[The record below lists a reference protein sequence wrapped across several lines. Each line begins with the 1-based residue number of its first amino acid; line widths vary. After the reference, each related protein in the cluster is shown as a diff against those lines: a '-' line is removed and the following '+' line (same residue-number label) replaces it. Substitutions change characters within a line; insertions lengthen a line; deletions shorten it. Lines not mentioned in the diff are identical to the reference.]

1 MVEDYVIDIP
11 FKESLETAMQ
21 YNPELLRNAMDA
33 PRHWMEAKQKM
44 GATPISDFFH
54 GQAFWNHPEL
64 GKPYKEGDALR
75 LPLMFYGDGI
85 TVANPIGV
93 YRNNSKV
100 FLFYWVLLSVVCIPT
115 SPSSLHLCY
124 HNTLLMSSYAGK
136 ESEAV
141 VVQHSSSN
149 NLL

>member
-1 MVEDYVIDIP
+1 MNPLQPSLLWVLPLLSLLTRCRGLDSRTGSRSRQLPSVKPVRRVIGKRVWNDGTRRRVVEDYVIDIP

-54 GQAFWNHPEL
+54 RQAFWNHPEL

-75 LPLMFYGDGI
+75 LPLMF
-85 TVANPIGV
+85 
-93 YRNNSKV
+93 
-100 FLFYWVLLSVVCIPT
+100 
-115 SPSSLHLCY
+115 SLQDHA
-124 HNTLLMSSYAGK
+124 S
-136 ESEAV
+136 
-141 VVQHSSSN
+141 Q
-149 NLL
+149 